1 MHLTLSCSLQFNHLQ
16 RYRRPVKTVIANRAI
31 AIATQEGVTVERNAA
46 EALAESC
53 GNDVRQVLNA
63 LQMWASDNKDES
75 KMTYKSLK
83 KRENSINKDAILRMG
98 LFDAARIILEGRR
111 GLPGADAKT
120 QRQNFFQRNDAFFV
134 DYSFVGLLVQ
144 QNYVKIVQGQFNEA
158 KRTNDQDKV
167 QTVLDRMSEA
177 ADSMSDFALVDNQR
191 AMGMNWSLLPF
202 TAALA
207 VKTGYHAGGESGGF
221 LPGFPEFSAWLG
233 KNSTKGKKTRIL
245 HELQHHVNY
254 KISGGNQEM
263 RLSYL
268 PVFRD
273 RFVSLLASNDDNAV
287 DQAIALMDEYGF
299 DRDDVFESLDEFK
312 MDPKADSFTKID
324 SKTKAAFTRAY
335 NARAHK
341 SQALV
346 AEQGGSK
353 APKRK
358 ASSMA
363 DTADPDAIDDDK
375 VQEEDDDEDDELDA
389 DKIKAM
395 FKKKGRAKS
404 TKAKNATTS
413 KAKGKKK
420 K

>member
-1 MHLTLSCSLQFNHLQ
+1 M
-16 RYRRPVKTVIANRAI
+16 IANRAI
-31 AIATQEGVTVERNAA
+31 AIAAQEGVTVERNAA
-46 EALAESC
+46 EAMAESC
-53 GNDVRQVLNA
+53 GNDVRQVVNA
-63 LQMWASDNKDES
+63 LQMWTSNNKDDTT
-75 KMTYKSLK
+75 MTYKSLK
-83 KRENSINKDAILRMG
+83 EREGSTNKDAILRMG
-98 LFDAARIILEGRR
+98 LFDASKLILEGRR
-111 GLPGADAKT
+111 GLQGTDAKA
-120 QRQNFFQRNDAFFV
+120 QRKNFFERNDAFFV

-144 QNYVKIVQGQFNEA
+144 QNYLKVMTGPFNDA
-158 KRTNDQDKV
+158 KRSNDPNKV
-167 QTVLDRMSEA
+167 QDVLDRMHQA
-177 ADSMSDFALVDNQR
+177 AESMSDYAHVDNSR
-191 AMGMNWSLLPF
+191 AMNMNWSLLPL

-207 VKTGYHAGGESGGF
+207 VKTGYHAGGEGGGF

-233 KNSTKGKKTRIL
+233 KNSSKGKKTRIL

-273 RFVSLLASNDDNAV
+273 RFLSLLSSKEEGAV
-287 DQAIALMDEYGF
+287 DEAIALMDEYGF
-299 DRDDVFESLDEFK
+299 NRDDVFESLDEFK
-312 MDPKADSFTKID
+312 MDPKGDSFAKID
-324 SKTKAAFTRAY
+324 SKRKAAFTRTY

-346 AEQGGSK
+346 EEQGKGK

-358 ASSMA
+358 ASGVSA
-363 DTADPDAIDDDK
+363 DSGDPDAINDDK
-375 VQEEDDDEDDELDA
+375 VQDDEDEEELTS

-404 TKAKNATTS
+404 TKV
-413 KAKGKKK
+413 KAKPTKPRAKKK